1 MKIISL
7 GLGVQSTALY
17 LMSSMGELPRA
28 DWAIV
33 ADPGGEKT
41 ATYHY
46 MRWLQEWA
54 DANSGISIVIN
65 DGKNLLKDILSSS
78 PSRGRWSSSSPSF
91 TKNPDGSVGMLRR
104 QCTNEYKIEQV
115 DRAIRV
121 IYGLKPRQRFPPTE
135 VWKGISLEEM
145 DRMSEPK
152 SKWKTHVYPFCGFS
166 VQSDRRYSR
175 LDSGRP
181 MSRADLIAWYSAND
195 FPLPE
200 KSSCVF
206 CPFQSDS
213 AWATLKN
220 LAPAD
225 FAQAVAVDDA
235 IRNSS
240 RKGITQPVFL
250 HRSLKP
256 LKEVVFQ
263 EQNDL
268 WGGDCSGNCHI

>member
-28 DWAIV
+28 DWAVV
-33 ADPGGEKT
+33 ADPGGEKA
-41 ATYHY
+41 ATYRF

-54 DANSGISIVIN
+54 DTNGGVPIVVN
-65 DGKNLLKDILSSS
+65 NGKNLLKDILSSD
-78 PSRGRWSSSSPSF
+78 PERGRWSSSIPSF
-91 TKNPDGSVGMLRR
+91 TQNPDGSVGMLRR

-115 DRAIRV
+115 DKAIRV
-121 IYGLKPRQRFPPTE
+121 LYGLEHRQRFPPTE

-145 DRMSEPK
+145 DRMNEPD
-152 SKWKTHVYPFCGFS
+152 SKWKTHVYPYCGFA
-166 VQSDRRYSR
+166 VQSNKRYNR
-175 LDSGRP
+175 LEWGRL
-181 MSRADLIAWYSAND
+181 MSRTDLIAWYSTHG

-206 CPFQSDS
+206 CPYQSDS
-213 AWATLKN
+213 AWATLKTK
-220 LAPAD
+220 APDD
-225 FAQAVAVDDA
+225 FAQAVAVDEA

-240 RKGITQPVFL
+240 KKGITQPVFL